1 MTIEG
6 PAPLAPHK
14 KSRKT
19 FFVRAGNDSSDSKRE
34 IEMIRSRSLA
44 FSVLAVLT
52 ATTTAQADVLDDLFS
67 QGRPV
72 IDLRARIETTDDA
85 AKTMDANAVTLRAR
99 LGYETG
105 SWNGLSAQFDVDQVW
120 TIGGATYN
128 STRNGKTAFPV
139 VADPAMTAL
148 NRLQLTYAS
157 DFDTKFV
164 LGRQRLLIGNQRFIG
179 NSGWR
184 QHEQTFD
191 AVSAVNN
198 SVDGLTLT
206 YAWLYR
212 VNRVYGPEEPTSS
225 NTIAAAT
232 GQAPYF
238 KSDSHVIDGVYTG
251 VPGLR
256 LEAYAF
262 LLDLSAPGYA
272 TLPAQQAAAARLST
286 ATTGGRGDYSL
297 AFAGIT
303 AKFSGEYARQTG
315 YANNPLSFGLD
326 YWLGEA
332 GLTWKGATALA
343 GYESLGG
350 DGVIGFA
357 TPLATL
363 HAFNGWAD
371 IFPTTPVNGLKDLY
385 LKAAYTLPADAIAA
399 KTLNLTATWHDFKTD
414 RLDRG
419 IGSEWDLQ
427 AELVMDS
434 RLSFLAKYAAYA
446 GSGLAVGGFADKSVF
461 WLQAA
466 YKY

>member
-1 MTIEG
+1 MT
-6 PAPLAPHK
+6 
-14 KSRKT
+14 
-19 FFVRAGNDSSDSKRE
+19 
-34 IEMIRSRSLA
+34 RSRSFA
-44 FSVLAVLT
+44 FSLLAASMAAT
-52 ATTTAQADVLDDLFS
+52 AAHADALDDLFA

-72 IDLRARIETTDDA
+72 IDLRARYEGTDDA
-85 AKTMDANAVTLRAR
+85 SKTADGEAGTLRAR

-105 SWNGLSAQFDVDQVW
+105 SWNGLSAQFDIDQVW

-139 VADPAMTAL
+139 IADPAMTAL

-157 DFDTKFV
+157 DFDTKFI

-191 AVSAVNN
+191 AISAVNN
-198 SVDGLTLT
+198 SVKNLTLT

-212 VNRVYGPEEPTSS
+212 VNRVYGPDDPVPS
-225 NTIAAAT
+225 NTPAAAA
-232 GQAPYF
+232 GQATYF
-238 KSDSHVIDGVYTG
+238 KSDSHVLDGLYTG

-272 TLPAQQAAAARLST
+272 GLPAQQAAAARLST
-286 ATTGGRGDYSL
+286 ATYGGRGDYSH
-297 AFAGIT
+297 AFDGVT
-303 AKFSGEYARQTG
+303 AKISGEYAHQTD
-315 YANNPLSFGLD
+315 YAANPLSFGLD

-332 GLTWKGATALA
+332 SLSWQGATGLV

-350 DGVIGFA
+350 NGVIGFA

-371 IFPTTPVNGLKDLY
+371 MFLATPANGLKDLY
-385 LKAAYTLPADAIAA
+385 LRGAYSLPMEAIAA
-399 KTLNLTATWHDFKTD
+399 KALNLTATWHDFKTD

-419 IGSEWDLQ
+419 IGSEWDMQ
-427 AELVMDS
+427 AELVMDA
-434 RLSFLAKYAAYA
+434 RLSFLAKYADYA
-446 GSGLAVGGFADKSVF
+446 GSGVTAGGFADKSVF

-466 YKY
+466 WKY

>member
-6 PAPLAPHK
+6 SAPLAPHK

-184 QHEQTFD
+184 QHEQSFD
-191 AVSAVNN
+191 ALSAVNT
-198 SVDGLTLT
+198 SISGLTLS
-206 YAWLYR
+206 YAYLYR
-212 VNRVYGPEEPTSS
+212 VNRVYGPDLPVPS
-225 NTIAAAT
+225 NTAPAAT
-232 GQAPYF
+232 GQANYF
-238 KSDSHVIDGVYTG
+238 KSNSHVMNGIYTG
-251 VPGLR
+251 LAGLR
-256 LEAYAF
+256 LEGYAY

-272 TLPAQQAAAARLST
+272 VLPVQQTAAARLST
-286 ATTGGRGDYSL
+286 ATYGARADYGLPLTDKIGAKLTGE
-297 AFAGIT
+297 FAHQIN
-303 AKFSGEYARQTG
+303 
-315 YANNPLSFGLD
+315 YANNPLSFGLN
-326 YWLGEA
+326 YYLGEA
-332 GLTWKGATALA
+332 SATWHGAKALI
-343 GYESLGG
+343 GYEVLEGNG
-350 DGVIGFA
+350 TIGFA
-357 TPLATL
+357 TPLGTL
-363 HAFNGWAD
+363 HA
-371 IFPTTPVNGLKDLY
+371 
-385 LKAAYTLPADAIAA
+385 
-399 KTLNLTATWHDFKTD
+399 
-414 RLDRG
+414 
-419 IGSEWDLQ
+419 
-427 AELVMDS
+427 
-434 RLSFLAKYAAYA
+434 
-446 GSGLAVGGFADKSVF
+446 
-461 WLQAA
+461 
-466 YKY
+466 